1 MKIIWVL
8 DNIRERKDFYSRLHT
23 LLLLC
28 SVKLWK
34 KFYPDDYCV
43 LYCDL
48 MTKEFL
54 IDLKVE
60 CFWNEIILLKS
71 KKNINKRVFW
81 ASSKLEALSYQK
93 EPITI
98 IDNDLLVFFPIKQF
112 LNKDKVYFHHHE
124 IGNGYYPTSLDKYVR
139 QLSYRP
145 RWQTDSVNVSLLQL
159 PDYKFTQE
167 YANLSLKLME
177 EFTSMNVPHSQYLI
191 FAEQL
196 LLKHLLDKN
205 KVDYHSLIS
214 TDWNCKDWK
223 WDKNNEKGI
232 WTINESGRYLKHYGP
247 EKNWIVDNKEG
258 YDYKKEIKHLEN
270 CLNFPILD
278 LSKIK
283 RL

>member
-8 DNIRERKDFYSRLHT
+8 ENIRRRKDFYSRLHT

-43 LYCDL
+43 MYCDKI
-48 MTKEFL
+48 TKELL
-54 IDLKVE
+54 IDLKVD
-60 CFWNEIILLKS
+60 CFWNEINILENNNS
-71 KKNINKRVFW
+71 IDKRTFW
-81 ASSKLEALSYQK
+81 AASKLQVLSLQK
-93 EPITI
+93 EPVI
-98 IDNDLLVFFPIKQF
+98 ILDNDLLVYFPIKQF
-112 LNKDKVYFHHHE
+112 LEKDKVYFHHFE
-124 IGNGYYPTSLDKYVR
+124 NGKGYYPGTIDKFV
-139 QLSYRP
+139 QKLTYRA
-145 RWQTDSVNVSLLQL
+145 RWQTESVNVSMLQL
-159 PDYKFTQE
+159 PDYKFTNE
-167 YANLSLKLME
+167 YANLSLSIME
-177 EFTSMNVPHSQYLI
+177 EFTNMKVPHSQYLI

-205 KVDYHSLIS
+205 DIKYKSIIS
-214 TDWNCKDWK
+214 TYWNCKDWE
-223 WDKNNEKGI
+223 WGDNHDKGI

-247 EKNWIVDNKEG
+247 EKGWLVESKPG
-258 YDYKKEIKHLEN
+258 FDYKNEIKHLEN